1 MKVFKLAFALVAFI
15 FTVVSGISVN
25 AKELKV
31 VTSIK
36 PLHSLASRVMGDRGE
51 IDLLVRGGVTPH
63 IFRMRPSDFKKV
75 VNADVLFYV
84 SPKFETFLK
93 TTSLVD
99 RPSLNTIAFAEHE
112 GIKLYPY
119 RTSKIWFAEEEHD
132 VHDHSGM
139 DLHIWLDPSNARRM
153 VNIIKETLSELD
165 PMNSIHY
172 GRNAQLLIKEL
183 YEQEELIRELL
194 RPLRDSSMIVYH
206 DAFQYYERAYSLRS
220 LGAIELTP
228 DKTPSIK
235 HIAALKKIA
244 EERNVTCVLTIPGTH
259 PKIAMTVMGDTKAG
273 YGVVDHL
280 GQYLEAG
287 PQSYLQLMFEITQSI
302 LDCQEREESLMF
314 GAN

>member
-51 IDLLVRGGVTPH
+51 IDLLVTGGVTPH

-119 RTSKIWFAEEEHD
+119 RTSKIWFA
-132 VHDHSGM
+132 
-139 DLHIWLDPSNARRM
+139 
-153 VNIIKETLSELD
+153 
-165 PMNSIHY
+165 
-172 GRNAQLLIKEL
+172 
-183 YEQEELIRELL
+183 
-194 RPLRDSSMIVYH
+194 
-206 DAFQYYERAYSLRS
+206 
-220 LGAIELTP
+220 
-228 DKTPSIK
+228 
-235 HIAALKKIA
+235 
-244 EERNVTCVLTIPGTH
+244 
-259 PKIAMTVMGDTKAG
+259 
-273 YGVVDHL
+273 
-280 GQYLEAG
+280 
-287 PQSYLQLMFEITQSI
+287 
-302 LDCQEREESLMF
+302 
-314 GAN
+314 

>member
-1 MKVFKLAFALVAFI
+1 MTAIFA
-15 FTVVSGISVN
+15 TSGY
-25 AKELKV
+25 AKELRV

-36 PLHSLASRVMGDRGE
+36 PIHSLASRIMGGRGE
-51 IDLLVRGGVTPH
+51 LDLLVTGGLTPH

-75 VNADVLFYV
+75 VEADVLFFI

-93 TTSLVD
+93 TAALVN
-99 RPSLNTIAFAEHE
+99 RPSLNTIAFAEQE

-119 RTSKIWFAEEEHD
+119 RTSKVWFNE
-132 VHDHSGM
+132 SGNSGDKKERENSEM
-139 DLHIWLDPSNARRM
+139 DLHIWLDPANTRRI
-153 VNIIKETLSELD
+153 VTIIEETLSELD

-194 RPLRDSSMIVYH
+194 RPLRDSAMIVYH

-220 LGAIELTP
+220 MGAIQLRSDE
-228 DKTPSIK
+228 TPSVK
-235 HIAALKKIA
+235 HITALKKVA
-244 EERNVTCVLTIPGTH
+244 EERNVTCVLAVPGTH
-259 PKIAMTVMGDTKAG
+259 PKIAMTVMGDTNAG

-280 GQYLEAG
+280 GQYLEEG

-302 LDCQEREESLMF
+302 VDCQERDESLMF